1 MSQGD
6 LLHVVTADDI
16 TESRRRTGKALIWGS
31 FAIMLVAF
39 AYCALAQRG
48 ALGLDLENWRPAL
61 YGYLVWATCLCIAQV
76 VLKGE
81 QGKRSLFILPATLF
95 VIAMVIFPLI
105 MLICYL
111 VLIFY
116 FKSRGGYKAQ
126 EIGEGSGVG
135 L

>member
-16 TESRRRTGKALIWGS
+16 GDSRRRMGKLLIWGS
-31 FAIMLVAF
+31 FAVMVAAF

-61 YGYLVWATCLCIAQV
+61 YGYLLWATCLCIAQV

-81 QGKRSLFILPATLF
+81 QGSETARSDPRHDHRKRPPPA
-95 VIAMVIFPLI
+95 
-105 MLICYL
+105 
-111 VLIFY
+111 
-116 FKSRGGYKAQ
+116 SRAARVRQ
-126 EIGEGSGVG
+126 WRRRSPGEA
-135 L
+135 